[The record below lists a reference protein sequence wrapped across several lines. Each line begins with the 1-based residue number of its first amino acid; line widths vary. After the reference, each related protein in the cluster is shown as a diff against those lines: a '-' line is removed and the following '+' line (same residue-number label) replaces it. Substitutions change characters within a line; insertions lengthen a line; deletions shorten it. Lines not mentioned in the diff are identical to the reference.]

1 MSKENSKA
9 PQKGPMGGGPM
20 GGGPM
25 GAMGAGG
32 AKAKNFKATML
43 KLLGY
48 IEEYQAKIVIVLIFA
63 AFSSIFSI
71 VGPKLLGKVTTK
83 LFEGLMAYMMGT
95 GLLTDFDYIN
105 RMGLSVNSPQRKKR
119 LVRFF

>member
-48 IEEYQAKIVIVLIFA
+48 IEEYQAKIVIL
-63 AFSSIFSI
+63 
-71 VGPKLLGKVTTK
+71 
-83 LFEGLMAYMMGT
+83 
-95 GLLTDFDYIN
+95 
-105 RMGLSVNSPQRKKR
+105 
-119 LVRFF
+119 RFYVSTL